1 MTPKTY
7 VPMEVLD
14 GGGRISFSVS
24 STQSFS
30 NPGPSFLDDV
40 AKVPLGGT
48 FSPRVSINAG
58 INNNNNSN
66 NNSNIM
72 GRKSWDAYDEERRR
86 RNAAASLS
94 MKEKEMQ

>member
-66 NNSNIM
+66 NNSNIL
-72 GRKSWDAYDEERRR
+72 ERAPAKGVIFDRESKR
-86 RNAAASLS
+86 EVLGACL
-94 MKEKEMQ
+94 